1 MNGYLTPVPPHEDSV
16 QLFDSY
22 KADTDAKS
30 SPEPS
35 TFLPDHQ
42 LSHYVQQ
49 FMYLLIQS
57 LHAHKDFMILLLGH
71 YQLDVHIF
79 HMIINL
85 KVLLIDLKYLLKLF
99 SLSSSQNCHNMNQF
113 PSEPKISTHKANTSY
128 STSSIN
134 TILNLRPCITQT
146 QYIENTQ
153 KFDFITTQPSSYI
166 YPILPLIPT

>member
-1 MNGYLTPVPPHEDSV
+1 MNGNLTPVPHEDSV
-16 QLFDSY
+16 QLFGSY
-22 KADTDAKS
+22 NADTDAKS

-35 TFLPDHQ
+35 TFLSDHQ

-49 FMYLLIQS
+49 FMYLLVQ
-57 LHAHKDFMILLLGH
+57 LHHVHKDFMILLLGL

-79 HMIINL
+79 HMIISL

-113 PSEPKISTHKANTSY
+113 PSEPKISTHKANTFHSAS
-128 STSSIN
+128 STK
-134 TILNLRPCITQT
+134 TILNPRPCMTQT

-153 KFDFITTQPSSYI
+153 NFGFITTQPSSYL